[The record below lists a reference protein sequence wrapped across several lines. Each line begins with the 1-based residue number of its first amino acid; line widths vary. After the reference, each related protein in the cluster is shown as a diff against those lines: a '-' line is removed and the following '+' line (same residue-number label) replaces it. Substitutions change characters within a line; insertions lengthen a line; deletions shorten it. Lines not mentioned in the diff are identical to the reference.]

1 MSAGGAAGALPPGYA
16 RVVLRGVE
24 LVARTDAMQSVRDAL
39 EIGSGSLYD
48 YAARH
53 PAMRARAG
61 RNGFSA
67 YLAPLPNGDHTV
79 VRHNRHGGFFAPV
92 TGDLFLPPTRA
103 PGELSTALRLAR
115 EGVPTPEVLA
125 YAIYPAGPLL
135 RRSDVMTREIRDGR
149 DLGGVL
155 VDGNDAARRAALEA
169 ATMVIGTLSR
179 IGARHPDL
187 NIKNL
192 LIAPSTALSV
202 GARGVVAYVLDV
214 DRVEFERPGDSR
226 VTERN
231 LSRFLRSARKWREIY
246 GARVDESEL
255 VRMASAV
262 RRLVASLPS
271 DPARRAVS
279 RTDA

>member
-1 MSAGGAAGALPPGYA
+1 VSAGGATGALPAGYA

-24 LVARTDAMQSVRDAL
+24 LVARTDALQAVRDAL
-39 EIGSGSLYD
+39 EIGSGSLYE

-53 PAMRARAG
+53 PAVRARAG

-103 PGELSTALRLAR
+103 PGELWAALRLAR

-125 YAIYPAGPLL
+125 YAIYPAGLLL

-155 VDGNDAARRAALEA
+155 VDADETARHAALEA
-169 ATMVIGTLSR
+169 ATLVIGTLSR
-179 IGARHPDL
+179 IGARHHDL
-187 NIKNL
+187 NVKNL
-192 LIAPSTALSV
+192 LIAPSASLS
-202 GARGVVAYVLDV
+202 GGTRGVVAYVLDV
-214 DRVEFERPGDSR
+214 DRVEFLRPGDSR

-231 LSRFLRSARKWREIY
+231 LSRFLRSARKWREVY

-262 RRLVASLPS
+262 RRLVASRPS
-271 DPARRAVS
+271 DPARRVES

>member
-1 MSAGGAAGALPPGYA
+1 VSAGGATGAPPAGYA

-24 LVARTDAMQSVRDAL
+24 LVARTDALQAVRDAL
-39 EIGSGSLYD
+39 EIGSGSLYE

-53 PAMRARAG
+53 PAVRARAG

-92 TGDLFLPPTRA
+92 TLDLFLPPTRA
-103 PGELSTALRLAR
+103 PGELWAALRLAR

-125 YAIYPAGPLL
+125 YAIYPAGLLL

-155 VDGNDAARRAALEA
+155 VDADETARHAALEA
-169 ATMVIGTLSR
+169 ATLVIGTLSR
-179 IGARHPDL
+179 IGARHHDL
-187 NIKNL
+187 NVKNL
-192 LIAPSTALSV
+192 LIAPSASLS
-202 GARGVVAYVLDV
+202 GGTRGVVAYVLDV
-214 DRVEFERPGDSR
+214 DRVEFLRPGDSR

-262 RRLVASLPS
+262 RRLVASRPS
-271 DPARRAVS
+271 DPARRVES